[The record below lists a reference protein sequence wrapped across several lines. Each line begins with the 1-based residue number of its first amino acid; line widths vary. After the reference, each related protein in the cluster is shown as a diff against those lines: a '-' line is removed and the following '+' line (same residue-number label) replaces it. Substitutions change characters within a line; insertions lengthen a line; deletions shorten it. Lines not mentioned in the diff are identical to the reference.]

1 MNRGLLLRAFRE
13 SWAITLGL
21 SLVLLGVVAALTFVL
36 TKFGAQI
43 SHDMLDF
50 ERRILQ
56 AMLGAAVSDR
66 IGPQMLQSIA
76 WVHPVVLA
84 LAAAHALIFCTR
96 VPVGEVDRGTIDVLL
111 SLPVSRWQIFLSES
125 FVWVVSGVTL
135 LAAAF
140 AGNALGSLG
149 FPPDQRAAGWKTLL
163 VWLNLFCLYLAM
175 GGITWMVS
183 SLSNRRG
190 RAMTTVFIV
199 FLAFFLLSYLAQFWP
214 PLERFVFLSPL
225 QYHRPYVVFLNGI
238 GPWKDMAIL
247 FALGGVL
254 WLAAGFIFSRR
265 DLCTV

>member
-13 SWAITLGL
+13 SWVTTLGFGL
-21 SLVLLGVVAALTFVL
+21 ALLGVEAALTFVL

-43 SHDMLDF
+43 SREMLDF
-50 ERRILQ
+50 ERRIMQ
-56 AMLGAAVSDR
+56 AMLGAEVSGQL
-66 IGPQMLQSIA
+66 GPQMLQSIV
-76 WVHPVVLA
+76 WVHPVVFA
-84 LAAAHALIFCTR
+84 LLLAHAIMSCTR
-96 VPVGEVDRGTIDVLL
+96 VPVGEVDRGTVDVLF

-125 FVWVVSGVTL
+125 FIWVVSGATV

-140 AGNALGSLG
+140 AGNALGGLA
-149 FPPDQRAAGWKTLL
+149 FPPEQRAEVWKMLL
-163 VWLNLFCLYLAM
+163 AVLNLFCLYFAVS
-175 GGITWMVS
+175 GFTWLLS

-199 FLAFFLLSYLAQFWP
+199 FLGFFLLGYLAQFWQ

-225 QYHRPYVVFLNGI
+225 QYHRPYLVFLSGI

-247 FALGGVL
+247 IGIGGTL
-254 WLAAGFIFSRR
+254 WVAAGFTFSRR